1 MRLNGDT
8 RIRNYGARRPTAG
21 EDDWW
26 WQEVISAAI
35 AGGDEGAGSSMKRL
49 QANIDTGWEAV
60 EAGGGF
66 RSGTGK

>member
-1 MRLNGDT
+1 
-8 RIRNYGARRPTAG
+8 
-21 EDDWW
+21 
-26 WQEVISAAI
+26 VISAAI

-66 RSGTGK
+66 RSGTGKSKKDA